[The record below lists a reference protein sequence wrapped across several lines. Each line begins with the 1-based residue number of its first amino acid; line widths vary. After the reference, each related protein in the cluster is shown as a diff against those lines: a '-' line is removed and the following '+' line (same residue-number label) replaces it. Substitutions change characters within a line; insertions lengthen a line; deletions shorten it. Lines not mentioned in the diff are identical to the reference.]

1 MRSFFVIQHSHH
13 EFLGTIEK
21 QLEHREIG
29 FVYIRPF
36 VGQAVPGSP
45 QDKDALFLLPGP
57 MDPTES
63 DDFPYLEEE
72 EFLVGQFARNEQPV
86 VGFGLGAQLIA
97 HHFGGEA
104 SEDPELTARFVTAR
118 KTAAGEGDSLAEAL
132 DGSEVFLWH
141 AGSVTL
147 PEGMEPTLVDDDG
160 NWLAFR
166 PTPKTYALLFR
177 PEIKPGIIED
187 MAMEDRPHPDG
198 LGDLLRYARESWGEG
213 RMQAVVDKVV
223 VALVK
228 DLELMQPHAG
238 SGPGFGFQMVED

>member
-1 MRSFFVIQHSHH
+1 MRSFIVIQHSHH

-36 VGQAVPGSP
+36 LGQAVPGSP
-45 QDKDALFLLPGP
+45 QDKDALFVLGGP
-57 MDPTES
+57 MDPTET

-72 EFLVGQFARNEQPV
+72 EFLIGQFLKQDQPV
-86 VGFGLGAQLIA
+86 VGIGLGAQLMA
-97 HHFGGEA
+97 KHFGGEA
-104 SEDPELTARFVTAR
+104 DEDPELTAAFVTAR
-118 KTAAGEGDSLAEAL
+118 KTAAGEGDDLAEAM
-132 DGSEVFLWH
+132 DGKEVFLWH

-147 PEGMEPTLVDDDG
+147 PEGIEPTLVDDAG

-166 PTPKTYALLFR
+166 PHPKAYGLLFR

-187 MAMEDRPHPDG
+187 MAMEDRPHPDN
-198 LGDLLRYARESWGEG
+198 LGDLLSYAREAWGAG
-213 RMQAVVDKVV
+213 TMQAVTDASV

-228 DLELMQPHAG
+228 QLALMQPHAKP
-238 SGPGFGFQMVED
+238 GPAYDFNVQED